1 MNNRKQEK
9 MKQEK
14 VEIILEFFRADR
26 RRAIRQTVFDFD
38 LSDDV
43 FKDIIFESKR

>member
-1 MNNRKQEK
+1 MNNRILERKLIEHR
-9 MKQEK
+9 
-14 VEIILEFFRADR
+14 EIMLEFFQADR
-26 RRAIRQTVFDFD
+26 RRAIRQTIFDFD